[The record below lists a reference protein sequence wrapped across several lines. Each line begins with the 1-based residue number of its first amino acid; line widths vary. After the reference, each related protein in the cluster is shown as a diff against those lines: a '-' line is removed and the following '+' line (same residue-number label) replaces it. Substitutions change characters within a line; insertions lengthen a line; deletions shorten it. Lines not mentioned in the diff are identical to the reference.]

1 MEKELTPEQ
10 KVIKLLAERC
20 LMTDTTLVAAALEDE
35 KVADKII
42 NAREDLIPDDSGECG
57 ECDHESLSNEE
68 IQIVFDNDEEEQKKE
83 AN

>member
-20 LMTDTTLVAAALEDE
+20 LMTDTTLVSAALEDE

-42 NAREDLIPDDSGECG
+42 NAYEDLIPDDSGDNG
-57 ECDHESLSNEE
+57 ECNHESLSNEE